1 MQVQH
6 YVPRHH
12 GEVRFA
18 MDLLSDYAQDG
29 DEPWGA
35 IDRMIAA
42 AEVKLG
48 APWGSWRLREKE
60 IFRLSELRRA
70 IVILQGSW

>member
-1 MQVQH
+1 MV
-6 YVPRHH
+6 
-12 GEVRFA
+12 
-18 MDLLSDYAQDG
+18 
-29 DEPWGA
+29 
-35 IDRMIAA
+35 AA